1 MVYVLLIAGFV
12 LLIKG
17 ADLFVDGSSSIAK
30 KLRIPGI
37 IVGLT
42 IVAMGTSAPEA
53 AVSISATFKGS
64 NEIAVGNVV
73 GSNILNLL
81 LVVGVSALIRPMK
94 VDKSIL
100 KVDFPVEMISAVV
113 LLLLCMG
120 SSLVINRIEGIILF
134 AMFVTYM
141 IITIRRALKYRQNT
155 VENPDEETMSWLKSV
170 LFVVIGAA
178 AVIAGGQ
185 LTVNSAKTIAESWGV
200 SETLI
205 GLTVVALGTSLPELV
220 TSVIAAKK
228 GESDMALGN
237 VIGSNIFNIF
247 FILGMTGTIHP
258 IKVDM
263 VSIYDIA
270 VLIVISV
277 ISFIFAATRK
287 KIARAEGVS
296 MLVMYSAYTAYII
309 AR

>member
-53 AVSISATFKGS
+53 AVSISATLKGS

-81 LVVGVSALIRPMK
+81 LVVGISALIRPMK

-100 KVDFPVEMISAVV
+100 KVDFPVEMLSAVV
-113 LLLLCMG
+113 LLLMCMV

-134 AMFVTYM
+134 ALFVTYM
-141 IITIRRALKYRQNT
+141 VITVKRALKYRQNT
-155 VENPDEETMSWLKSV
+155 AENPDEETMSWLKSI
-170 LFVVIGAA
+170 LFVIIGAA

-247 FILGMTGTIHP
+247 FILGMTGAIHP

-270 VLIVISV
+270 VLIAISV

>member
-53 AVSISATFKGS
+53 AVSISATLKGS

-141 IITIRRALKYRQNT
+141 IITVRRALKYRQNT

>member
-53 AVSISATFKGS
+53 AVSISATLKGS

-81 LVVGVSALIRPMK
+81 LVVGISALIKPMK

-113 LLLLCMG
+113 LILLCMG
-120 SSLVINRIEGIILF
+120 SSLIINRIEGIILF
-134 AMFVTYM
+134 VLFVAYM
-141 IITIRRALKYRQNT
+141 VITVKRALKYRQNT